1 MTKLTILRTMAPFAG
16 ALALLTQPVAAG
28 AQDGD
33 TPRRTRVALGP
44 QLVPS
49 FPGAD
54 EVVLRPLFDFSRAE
68 AGEEFAF
75 EAPDES
81 FGFSLYNDDRFA
93 IGPAV
98 GFEGERASEDV
109 GGRLPEVDFTVE
121 LGAFARYQ
129 ASENFRLR
137 GEVRYGVTGHEGVI
151 AVLGGDYVMR
161 DGDRQLISIGPRVTL
176 TDASYQ
182 NAYFGVAPQDAIA
195 SGLPAF
201 DADGG
206 VQAVG
211 GTVGYIQQFSPRWGI
226 YSYAKYDRLV
236 GDAADSPVVR
246 QFGSRDQLSGGI
258 ALTYTFGSGLD

>member
-1 MTKLTILRTMAPFAG
+1 MTKLTMLRTLTPIACMVAM
-16 ALALLTQPVAAG
+16 LANPVIVAA
-28 AQDGD
+28 QDED
-33 TPRRTRVALGP
+33 APRRTRVALGP
-44 QLVPS
+44 QLIPS

-54 EVVLRPLFDFSRAE
+54 NVDIRPLIDFSRAE

-81 FGFSLYNDDRFA
+81 FGFSLYKDNRFA
-93 IGPAV
+93 IGPAL
-98 GFEGERASEDV
+98 GLEGKRSSEDV
-109 GGRLPEVDFTVE
+109 GGALPEVDFTVE
-121 LGAFARYQ
+121 LGAFARFQ

-137 GEVRYGVTGHEGVI
+137 GEVRYGVTGHDGLI

-161 DGDRQLISIGPRVTL
+161 DGDRQLFSIGPRVTL
-176 TDASYQ
+176 TDSSYQ
-182 NAYFGVAPQDAIA
+182 NAYFGVAAQDAVA

-211 GTVGYIQQFSPRWGI
+211 ATAGYLQQFSPRWGI

-246 QFGSRDQLSGGI
+246 EFGSRDQLSGGI
-258 ALTYTFGSGLD
+258 ALTYTFGEGLD